1 MEVVF
6 EVIGKDT
13 KTGISSRTGEPY
25 VIENLTL
32 NFHGKAA
39 KIRAPRDMKINIG
52 DSVVLEFG
60 TVRGYGAPQIGAPL
74 PPLKR
79 GTSYNQ
85 FLLINIHNLI
95 NCDTY

>member
-13 KTGISSRTGEPY
+13 RTGISSRTGEPY

-39 KIRAPRDMKINIG
+39 KIRAPRDMKIYKSLYRLG
-52 DSVVLEFG
+52 TDSENGMTKFLS
-60 TVRGYGAPQIGAPL
+60 GAY
-74 PPLKR
+74 KDN
-79 GTSYNQ
+79 YYK
-85 FLLINIHNLI
+85 LLM
-95 NCDTY
+95 TRKQEKE